1 MGRKKGGGGRSYNA
15 PVMYEP
21 STTVHETGV
30 GKHISEMEADNP
42 SGIVSNNAASSAGAE
57 VAAGGRLPQLIEC
70 QDTEQIELWLA
81 ALREFLAQLEQQ
93 GAAFCQAHQLAE
105 EGATQL
111 AQAIAGLLTIER
123 GQLKVSELSAIYHSV
138 QQILL
143 MSGSVSGGMGW

>member
-21 STTVHETGV
+21 STTVHGTGV
-30 GKHISEMEADNP
+30 GKHVPELEADNP
-42 SGIVSNNAASSAGAE
+42 SGSVSNNAVNSAGAE
-57 VAAGGRLPQLIEC
+57 VAAGGGLPQLIEC

-81 ALREFLAQLEQQ
+81 ALRDFLAQLEQR

-105 EGATQL
+105 EVAAQL
-111 AQAIAGLLTIER
+111 AQAIAGLLTTER
-123 GQLKVSELSAIYHSV
+123 GQLKVSELSAIYHRV

-143 MSGSVSGGMGW
+143 MSAAMSGEMGL